1 MARLKGAEDPRY
13 LIRPHGFNMA
23 SKTGASFEDL
33 VNTFRQGKFQ
43 PLYFIYGDEGFL
55 MDELQAVLIEN
66 ALQPHEHD
74 FNLEVIFGPEA
85 STPDVLSRC
94 ASLPMMAERRVIIVR
109 GFDEM
114 DERNLD
120 RKKSFGTYAENP
132 NPAAVVMLLC
142 NRKPNL
148 NSNPYRA
155 LKKHA
160 VWGEFKTLYENKLPG
175 WISQRLRAKGVV
187 AQGGAA
193 QMIAEAVGPD
203 LRTTSNEI
211 DKLIAYAGE
220 QQAITEED
228 VIHAAGH
235 SREANV
241 FELQKAVGQRSYDRA
256 LFIANEL
263 LSAASSRS
271 GEALMIIAILNG
283 YFTKL
288 WKLTSCLESGMQNNA
303 MAGHIGVSPYF
314 VGDYVSACRTLGPN
328 VIRRAFHALLA
339 ADIELKG
346 GSERDE
352 RLILT
357 LMLGRLCARKRA
369 FS

>member
-1 MARLKGAEDPRY
+1 
-13 LIRPHGFNMA
+13 MA
-23 SKTGASFEDL
+23 SKGASFQDL
-33 VNTFRQGKFQ
+33 ANTFRQGKFQ

-55 MDELQAVLIEN
+55 MDELQALLIKN
-66 ALQPHEHD
+66 ALQPNEHD

-85 STPDVLSRC
+85 STPDVLARC
-94 ASLPMMAERRVIIVR
+94 AALPMMAERRVVVVR

-120 RKKSFGTYAENP
+120 RKKQFGTYAENP
-132 NPAAVVMLLC
+132 NPAAIVMLLC

-148 NSNPYRA
+148 STNPYKA

-160 VWGEFKTLYENKLPG
+160 VWAEFKTLYENKLPG
-175 WISQRLRAKGVV
+175 WINQRLKSKGVV

-203 LRTTSNEI
+203 LRTTAHEI
-211 DKLIAYAGE
+211 DKLVAYAGD
-220 QQAITEED
+220 QKTITEED

-241 FELQKAVGQRSYDRA
+241 FVLQKAVGQRAYERA

-263 LSAASSRS
+263 LSAASNRP
-271 GEALMIIAILNG
+271 GEALMIVSILTS
-283 YFTKL
+283 YFMKL
-288 WKLTSCLESGMQNNA
+288 WKLTSCPENGMSDNA
-303 MAGHIGVSPYF
+303 IAGQIGVHPYF
-314 VGDYVSACRTLGPN
+314 VGEYVRACRALGSN
-328 VIRRAFHALLA
+328 SIRRAFSVLLA
-339 ADIELKG
+339 ADTELKG

-357 LMLGRLCARKRA
+357 LMLGRLCARNHT